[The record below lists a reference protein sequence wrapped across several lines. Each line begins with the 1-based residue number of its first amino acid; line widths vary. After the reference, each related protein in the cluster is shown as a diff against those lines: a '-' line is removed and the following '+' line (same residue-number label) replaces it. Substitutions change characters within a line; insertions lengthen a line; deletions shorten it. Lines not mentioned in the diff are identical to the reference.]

1 MNKKTALMYA
11 VDLLARQE
19 QSEKRLRE
27 KLQRK
32 GYEEA
37 EIEAAM
43 ARLHDKHYLSD
54 EEACQR
60 QFDYLYRESR
70 SSVRQI
76 CLKLQQRGFEG
87 SLVRQCVPSD
97 TFQREQRAALKNLS
111 LKFKPSADPQKMLA
125 SLYRLGFDT
134 SVCREAVAEYAAEV
148 EEE

>member
-32 GYEEA
+32 GYEEE

-43 ARLHDKHYLSD
+43 ARLHEKHYLND

-76 CLKLQQRGFEG
+76 CLKLQQRGFDG
-87 SLVRQCVPSD
+87 SLVRQCVPD
-97 TFQREQRAALKNLS
+97 DAFEREQKAALKNLS
-111 LKFKPSADPQKMLA
+111 LKFKPSADPQKMLV
-125 SLYRLGFDT
+125 SLYRQGSDN
-134 SVCREAVAEYAAEV
+134 SVCREAVEEYAAGV

>member
-32 GYEEA
+32 GYEAE
-37 EIEAAM
+37 EIEAAL
-43 ARLHDKHYLSD
+43 ARLHEKHYLND
-54 EEACQR
+54 EEACQH

-76 CLKLQQRGFEG
+76 CLKLQQRGFEA
-87 SLVRQCVPSD
+87 SLIRQCVPRD
-97 TFQREQRAALKNLS
+97 TFAREQKAALKNLS
-111 LKFKPSADPQKMLA
+111 LKFKPSADQQKMLV
-125 SLYRLGFDT
+125 SLYRQGFDT
-134 SVCREAVAEYAAEV
+134 SVCREAVEEFAAV
-148 EEE
+148 AEEE